1 MGFLAL
7 RELRGS
13 TAHIDQI
20 IARDGSVIVT
30 NNGKPAYIMLDID
43 EANFEETLIDLRRVR
58 AKRAAVR
65 MQHAAAGVGND
76 TLTLDEINLEIAA
89 DRAARK

>member
-13 TAHIDQI
+13 TARIDQI
-20 IARDGSVIVT
+20 LQRDGSVIVT
-30 NNGKPAYIMLDID
+30 NNGKPAYLMVSID
-43 EANFEETLIDLRRVR
+43 EADFEDTIIDLRRVR
-58 AKRAAVR
+58 AKRAVAR
-65 MQHAAAGVGND
+65 MQRTSVELGTNALSMD
-76 TLTLDEINLEIAA
+76 DINAEIAA